1 MKVQINNEWVTV
13 DKLVIKYNNDQGVPT
28 RSFIKPEQVQNV
40 SLNTYTLFE
49 EKRSADVIEQIKK
62 EIDRNSEELL
72 KELEEYRQKAH
83 ESKDR

>member
-1 MKVQINNEWVTV
+1 
-13 DKLVIKYNNDQGVPT
+13 
-28 RSFIKPEQVQNV
+28 
-40 SLNTYTLFE
+40 LFE